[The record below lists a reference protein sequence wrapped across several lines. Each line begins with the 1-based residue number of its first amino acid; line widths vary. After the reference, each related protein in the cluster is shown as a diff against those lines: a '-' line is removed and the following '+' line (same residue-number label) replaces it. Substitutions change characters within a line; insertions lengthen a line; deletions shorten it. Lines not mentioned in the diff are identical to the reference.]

1 MLDKFI
7 QQKEESMTDNVDP
20 KHLETMR
27 TIILKAKKSE
37 DNRKKMVRI
46 KEYEN
51 MEKIEKSE
59 KKLQQIS
66 IW

>member
-1 MLDKFI
+1 
-7 QQKEESMTDNVDP
+7 
-20 KHLETMR
+20 MR

-66 IW
+66 IQQKNNEKERKNKIKALT